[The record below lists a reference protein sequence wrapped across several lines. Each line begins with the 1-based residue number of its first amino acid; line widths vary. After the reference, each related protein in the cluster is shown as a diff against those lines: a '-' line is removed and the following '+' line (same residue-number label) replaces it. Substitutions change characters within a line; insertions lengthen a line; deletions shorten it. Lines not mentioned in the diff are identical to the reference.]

1 MLDPYR
7 SRFDPLEV
15 LLDNI
20 FPNAHVIRRVMD
32 EQGLQSLVHSIQ
44 TEGLHVPPQAHEP
57 ENPRWARIPLL
68 PGGVIMLTRAM
79 RPTADTWLGHSCCSQ
94 TN

>member
-1 MLDPYR
+1 MPVIFDPYR

-32 EQGLQSLVHSIQ
+32 EQSLQSLVHSIQ
-44 TEGLHVPPQAHEP
+44 IEGLHVPPQAREIAG
-57 ENPRWARIPLL
+57 RTRLL
-68 PGGVIMLTRAM
+68 
-79 RPTADTWLGHSCCSQ
+79 
-94 TN
+94 